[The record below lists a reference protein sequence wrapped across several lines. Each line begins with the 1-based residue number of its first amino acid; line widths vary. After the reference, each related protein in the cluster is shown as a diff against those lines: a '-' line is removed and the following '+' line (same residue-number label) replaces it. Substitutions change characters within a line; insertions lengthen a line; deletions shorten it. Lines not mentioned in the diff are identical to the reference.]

1 MYFKVKLYWLSG
13 VYSCLVGHLRLTAQ
27 TLVFVT
33 SETCVCRLGYLP
45 LSRQRIAAVKQG
57 EGGWSERHSSLLP
70 DRRKPVYSGNIRPTG
85 RSPSSS
91 AKGTAYHEFRYLVDL
106 EEKINKVSDTYQTV
120 RLIEG
125 YLLKVII
132 YDRTTLY
139 FIQCRKILSVLLF
152 IP

>member
-1 MYFKVKLYWLSG
+1 MSVGLDTCLCHDKGLQLSN
-13 VYSCLVGHLRLTAQ
+13 RA
-27 TLVFVT
+27 
-33 SETCVCRLGYLP
+33 R
-45 LSRQRIAAVKQG
+45 AADLKG
-57 EGGWSERHSSLLP
+57 SLLP
-70 DRRKPVYSGNIRPTG
+70 DRRKPVYSGNIRPKG
-85 RSPSSS
+85 RNPSSS
-91 AKGTAYHEFRYLVDL
+91 AKGTAYHKFRYLVDL